1 MPGLNPRD
9 SDPEFDMTYSRVR
22 NLGSSVGSY
31 GQDLS
36 LMSDKTKA
44 IDMHALTFG
53 VVGGG
58 LNVAHRSVRD
68 GAADALLQ
76 GQKVLESWKKALSD
90 AADNT
95 EQAEQASKASEEGGP
110 KPPKIPTGG
119 GGKLPGGLPTGG
131 GLGGIDPP
139 GGTKLPDDFKLPD
152 DTKLPDDIKLPDDTK
167 LPDDIKPPGDTKL
180 PDDIKPPGDIKQPGL
195 DDIKPPGDIKQPDLD
210 GIKQPDLKNPDLSGV
225 KPPDGTDLSGVDP
238 RLNTPAM
245 PQVQMPDSTTVDPRG
260 SMPRTGVS
268 LPDGGAGGAAG
279 NGSLGA
285 GQGSLSK
292 ALNSGMPLYPM
303 GGGGAG
309 GAPGGEDRDRE
320 RGAHLAE
327 DEGVWGGDE
336 DISPA
341 VLGREV

>member
-1 MPGLNPRD
+1 MADSSSSASDPFAGLGAMPGLNPRD

-152 DTKLPDDIKLPDDTK
+152 DTKLPDDFKLPDDTK
-167 LPDDIKPPGDTKL
+167 LPDDIKPPGDTK
-180 PDDIKPPGDIKQPGL
+180 QPG
-195 DDIKPPGDIKQPDLD
+195 
-210 GIKQPDLKNPDLSGV
+210 
-225 KPPDGTDLSGVDP
+225 
-238 RLNTPAM
+238 
-245 PQVQMPDSTTVDPRG
+245 
-260 SMPRTGVS
+260 
-268 LPDGGAGGAAG
+268 
-279 NGSLGA
+279 
-285 GQGSLSK
+285 
-292 ALNSGMPLYPM
+292 
-303 GGGGAG
+303 
-309 GAPGGEDRDRE
+309 
-320 RGAHLAE
+320 
-327 DEGVWGGDE
+327 
-336 DISPA
+336 
-341 VLGREV
+341 